1 MHLRIRDIQQLLEMS
16 MLFLAIL
23 QLLPGPSQIL
33 ISSHSGD
40 FVLGQ
45 RRSLYRFQNETLS
58 ILMLANQPSQ
68 LLCEEL

>member
-16 MLFLAIL
+16 MLFLTIL

-33 ISSHSGD
+33 ISSHSRD

-45 RRSLYRFQNETLS
+45 RRSLYRFQNEMLS